1 MNGYQQKLWDEL
13 NDLVNCS
20 ESFYFKDF
28 EMDGSMYRIF
38 NYRLASYT
46 DFLAP
51 SAMEA
56 RGIMFEI
63 EDTGYDAIPV
73 RLASLPMEKFFNLN
87 ENPFT
92 MDLDLTEI
100 SSIMLKADG
109 SLISTYM
116 HDDYIQLKTKGSL
129 ISDQCIAAKM
139 WLNLPEN
146 KSFKDELTA
155 AERLGYT
162 VNMEWCAPNNRI
174 VIGYEQPHLV
184 VLNVR
189 SREDGSYF
197 EWYDIDSYIFP
208 EILSRWVEYET
219 PDDAVQ
225 FIANTPD
232 MQNIEGF
239 VVKLLSGQHVKIKTT
254 WYLALHHT
262 KDSINSP
269 RRLFEAVLE
278 EATDDMRSLFHE
290 DPVAIQMIMD
300 MESFV
305 EEKYNHLVDTVER
318 FFERN
323 KDLDRKDYAILGQK
337 DLDRK
342 SFGLAMSRYLGKGV
356 DYKEFMKKNYK
367 HFGIKDEVEDES

>member
-1 MNGYQQKLWDEL
+1 
-13 NDLVNCS
+13 
-20 ESFYFKDF
+20 
-28 EMDGSMYRIF
+28 MDGSMYRIF